1 MAEPDATPLPTLP
14 AAGRLARSLP
24 ERDVRLEGMRGGALA
39 KCLAD
44 ARGDLGRP
52 LLAVVPDPET
62 AEALV
67 QDLTLFG
74 GGARLHL
81 FSAWDVLPAETDRPD
96 PEVARDRV
104 AALRALETPA
114 ADLPGGPAPLVVAPV
129 TALMQPTLP
138 PASLRR
144 ARLAVRPGTETSP
157 EALIARLVD
166 AGFEVVPQVSA
177 PGEFSRRGGI
187 VDVFPFL
194 AEEPLRLEFFGDE
207 VDTIRPIDLETQRSR
222 APLEQETT
230 LVDVTR
236 DAFGG
241 GARGAASLFDY
252 LPEAAAVLLLHP
264 ERIATMGGLY
274 ADGFDPGAA
283 ALITPGEIARR
294 AGTRPLVVVPEEANE
309 PWPEGWRAPREPETL
324 ALGARSVERLSGG
337 IDTALGELRLLRSG
351 GARVTVF
358 CNNPAERAR
367 LRELLLEK
375 GGGLAAEVELRL
387 GRLSAGFVLPPG
399 ASGRDAAWAALG
411 DHEIFGR
418 YQLRRAPRAH
428 RRRYVGAPI
437 GDFTRLR
444 PGDPVVHILHGIARF
459 VGIET
464 LESGGTEQDF
474 LALRFAEDAKLYVP
488 LSHVE
493 LVQRYVG
500 SRDARPKL
508 SKLGGKSWARRKR
521 AVQDAVRDVAAD
533 LLRTQA
539 VRRALPGI
547 PYPGDDEMQREFE
560 AAFPY
565 EETPDQLAALA
576 DIKTDQEAP
585 QPMDRL
591 LCGDVGFGKTEVA
604 IRAAFKTVNA
614 GKQVAVLVPTTILAE
629 QHARTF
635 RERLADYPLRVAGL
649 SRFRTAAEARRI
661 VAELREG
668 TCDIVIGTHRLLSKD
683 VAFRDL
689 GLVVIDEEQR
699 FGVEHKERLK
709 AFRASVDVLTMTA
722 TPIPRTLHMALL
734 GLRDISNLATP
745 PLERHAIRTFVV
757 RTTEELVRRAILR
770 ELARGGQCYFLH
782 NRVQN
787 IGRIAEWLAGLV
799 PEARFAIAHGQLP
812 ERDLLGV
819 MTRFLE
825 KEVDVLVT
833 TTIIESGVDIP
844 TVNTL
849 FVHNADHFGLSELHQ
864 LRGRVGRYRHQA
876 YAYFLVPPR
885 RPVSPVAQ
893 KRLHA
898 LEEYAELGAG
908 FRIALRD
915 LEIRGA
921 GNLLGVEQSG
931 HIHLVGFD
939 LYCRLLER
947 AVREFR
953 GEAAEETEPVELDL
967 GTRAYVPTEYI
978 PAETERIDFYRRLA
992 SAVSPE
998 AADALRGYLRDRYGP
1013 LPGPVAQCFRD
1024 ERIRHRA
1031 REAGVNVLGRIEGA
1045 LVVGFAEGRGG
1056 EALRRLRAIGRKVT
1070 GLDRGRWRVAL
1081 GPDERTPDGL
1091 LPVVEE
1097 VLERLE
1103 TPAADPAPRKAR
1115 APAAARKPV
1124 PAERG
1129 TAEAAEAEEAPAADP
1144 PRRTR
1149 DREADADA
1157 AEAPPA
1163 GAAVVGLEPNEAL
1176 GLVGA
1181 IVPEES
1187 FDVRRFGPVTLVH
1200 EDGARHFLRFT
1211 GTGHAPKGR
1220 VLLTLRAESPEEV
1233 RDVVNAHL
1241 AAGGSRL
1248 HEGIVEAGEA

>member
-1 MAEPDATPLPTLP
+1 MPDDTAPPLPTLP
-14 AAGRLARSLP
+14 AADRLGACLP
-24 ERDVRLEGMRGGALA
+24 ERDVRLEGARGGALA

-44 ARGDLGRP
+44 ARGPLDRP

-74 GGARLHL
+74 AGARLFL
-81 FSAWDVLPAETDRPD
+81 FSAWDVLPSETDRPD
-96 PEVARDRV
+96 AEVARDRV
-104 AALRALETPA
+104 AALRALETSASDPA
-114 ADLPGGPAPLVVAPV
+114 GDPAPIVVTPV

-138 PASLRR
+138 PTSLRR
-144 ARLAVRPGTETSP
+144 ARLSVHPGTESSP

-194 AEEPLRLEFFGDE
+194 AEQPLRLEFFGDE
-207 VDTIRPIDLETQRSR
+207 IDTIRPIDLTTQRSG
-222 APLEQETT
+222 APLEDETT

-252 LPEAAAVLLLHP
+252 LPGDAAVLLLHP
-264 ERIATMGGLY
+264 ERIAAMGGLY
-274 ADGFDPGAA
+274 ADGFDPASGCLLPTERIAALAA
-283 ALITPGEIARR
+283 AHPL
-294 AGTRPLVVVPEEANE
+294 LVVAEEANE
-309 PWPEGWRAPREPETL
+309 PWPEGWRAPRGPETL
-324 ALGARSVERLSGG
+324 SLAARSVERLSGG
-337 IDTALGELRLLRSG
+337 IETALGELRLLREE

-358 CNNPAERAR
+358 CNNPAERTR
-367 LRELLLEK
+367 LKELLLEK

-387 GRLSAGFVLPPG
+387 GRLSAGFVLPAEATG
-399 ASGRDAAWAALG
+399 AETGWAAAG

-428 RRRYVGAPI
+428 RRRYAGAPI
-437 GDFTRLR
+437 QDFTQLR
-444 PGDPVVHILHGIARF
+444 PGDPVVHVLHGIARF
-459 VGIET
+459 LGIET
-464 LESGGTEQDF
+464 LASGGTEQDF

-508 SKLGGKSWARRKR
+508 SKLGGKSWTRRKR
-521 AVQDAVRDVAAD
+521 AVQAAVRDVAAD

-539 VRRALPGI
+539 VRRALHGI
-547 PYPGDDEMQREFE
+547 PYPEDDEMQREFE

-604 IRAAFKTVNA
+604 IRAAFKAVNA

-635 RERLADYPLRVAGL
+635 RERLADYPVRVAGL

-661 VAELREG
+661 VEELKEG

-757 RTTEELVRRAILR
+757 RTTDELVRRAILR
-770 ELARGGQCYFLH
+770 ELARGGQVYFLH

-787 IGRIAEWLAGLV
+787 IERIAEWLSGLV
-799 PEARFAIAHGQLP
+799 PEARFAVAHGQLP

-819 MTRFLE
+819 MSRFLQ

-939 LYCRLLER
+939 LYCRLLES
-947 AVREFR
+947 AVRELR
-953 GEAAEETEPVELDL
+953 GESPEASEPVELDL

-992 SAVSPE
+992 SAASPE
-998 AADALRGYLRDRYGP
+998 GADALRDYLRDRYGP
-1013 LPGPVAQCFRD
+1013 LPEAVEQCFRD
-1024 ERIRHRA
+1024 ERIRQRA
-1031 REAGVNVLGRIEGA
+1031 RAVGANFLGRIEGA
-1045 LVVGFAEGRGG
+1045 LVVGFAEDPGG
-1056 EALRRLRAIGRKVT
+1056 AALQRLRRLPGKVT
-1070 GLDRGRWRVAL
+1070 ALDRGRWRVAL
-1081 GPDERTPDGL
+1081 VPGERTPEGIL
-1091 LPVVEE
+1091 AAVEE
-1097 VLERLE
+1097 ALSRLE
-1103 TPAADPAPRKAR
+1103 SSAPDVPPPRKPASGDRAEAPPSEADAGLSEEAPDPAPAR
-1115 APAAARKPV
+1115 SARRSR
-1124 PAERG
+1124 PAE
-1129 TAEAAEAEEAPAADP
+1129 EEAV
-1144 PRRTR
+1144 
-1149 DREADADA
+1149 
-1157 AEAPPA
+1157 EAPPA
-1163 GAAVVGLEPNEAL
+1163 GAPVIGLEPSEAL
-1176 GLVGA
+1176 GLLGA
-1181 IVPEES
+1181 IIPEKS

-1200 EDGARHFLRFT
+1200 DDGARHFLRFT
-1211 GTGHAPKGR
+1211 GAGHATGGR
-1220 VLLTLRAESPEEV
+1220 ILLTLRAESPEEV
-1233 RDVVNAHL
+1233 RGVVNAHL
-1241 AAGGSRL
+1241 GAGGSRL
-1248 HEGIVEAGEA
+1248 HEGIVEDEGT